1 MSNGYEKQ
9 RSALTV
15 STSSI
20 DQYSDELKK
29 IENKLELQPMKGWMK
44 KKSPALLKGWQKRYF
59 MLVENQ
65 QEGLWKLVY
74 FDNDKTDT
82 KPNGAFDLQS
92 ITSINQISKKEFTI
106 QFPGRSLE
114 LKVKTPE
121 LCQQWVST
129 LNTLR
134 STTSPQRTKRQVS
147 MDSVV
152 KMADETPTKIS
163 NHKIVDTYTAQQAQ
177 VYKERQRNSLL
188 IDLSKEDKKII
199 EKQNVSQLSN
209 DKMIELVG
217 LKEFIKNMNEQ
228 FIYQRM
234 IYGYLGKR
242 SKGKVKYFQK
252 RWFILVSAKPLYPD
266 YNDEKILHESQLPPW
281 LELDTITYFK
291 QKEEGKP
298 PKAKGDVKMLD
309 CQEII
314 IKNMS
319 KSKESGYTF
328 KLNMGDR
335 LYHLMAD
342 SELERQKW
350 QSALSASIRITKEIN
365 NPLKIKIKKNIDPL
379 IKLYDEETQLVARR
393 EKIRQ
398 KLEQDIAAIFRDED
412 INLNTLIQQLTDL
425 RQDMLESMQASIVKD
440 PQRKDII
447 KEYTDIYHEK
457 ICDRITNFWDKQY
470 MKLQSPEL
478 LLIGQWLYDYLQ
490 QMKDF
495 FNDERI
501 LLGIRVLL
509 NIYVN
514 RSLESL
520 ESVINQIIEQERIQ
534 EPFLNDQGQL
544 VTQTPVDLFKI
555 VNEGFD
561 MAFKLC
567 SCKETVLRFGGFGKV
582 ILQQYQGGIQEIIDE
597 YQLNIS
603 KLVAICNNTLA
614 LHDNTKQYSK
624 RLQSFGNLSDEEI
637 EKIFD
642 GQKITKN
649 FVQIATNCRERI
661 FISYFSRVGTHF
673 KKSYL
678 EIKIIDT
685 LKCIIEP
692 ATEALSQLHD
702 SFSRKLWKQLIDSI
716 ILYYFNQ
723 FIISCSK
730 AKKEQQNEFI
740 RKLEN
745 DKDILFQELE
755 TFIFEKQL
763 QAALKPFD
771 DMISF
776 LNEESLSILDPCKNL
791 RQYFG
796 RAFSE
801 KTIKSIMTLRFDLD
815 KDQKKETIEICKNL
829 IDDINK
835 TQPIEDD
842 SVRIIDFLGQ
852 EEEEQ
857 SSIQEKQQQ
866 EQVNRRADIRLDF
879 NDNEIEQ
886 IPQQQQQRKS
896 SEKDEYIDEG
906 YLYKKK
912 PKSKA
917 WDYRFVRIRKGF
929 MYWYINSNSREAQNK
944 INLLNVDEVI
954 PNPKK
959 STNFKIQLEDSKI
972 YKFKTQTK
980 EECELWIKTIL
991 KEQNQTDIA
1000 TITLEAIQIGN
1011 GKLPIIKDYDE
1022 IARKERQRQKQEE
1035 RKRKRIEKENELK
1048 KRQMELKLL
1057 QQQQFKELGGD
1068 KPQSHQVE
1076 VFEQQ
1081 NRSSDTTKKT
1091 TSCWTSFLIALGV
1104 ERPK

>member
-1 MSNGYEKQ
+1 MSNDYEKK

-15 STSSI
+15 STASI
-20 DQYSDELKK
+20 DAYSDELKR
-29 IENKLELQPMKGWMK
+29 IENKIDVQPMKGWMK
-44 KKSPALLKGWQKRYF
+44 KKSPAILKGWQKRYF
-59 MLVENQ
+59 MLVENL
-65 QEGLWKLVY
+65 QEGPWKLVY

-82 KPNGAFDLQS
+82 KPNGAFDLS
-92 ITSINQISKKEFTI
+92 TITSINQISKKEFTI
-106 QFPGRSLE
+106 QFPGRNLE

-121 LCQQWVST
+121 LSQQWITT
-129 LNTLR
+129 LNSLR
-134 STTSPQRTKRQVS
+134 TAPSPQRTNRQVS

-152 KMADETPTKIS
+152 KMADESPTKIQ

-177 VYKERQRNSLL
+177 MYKERQRNSLL
-188 IDLSKEDKKII
+188 VDLSKGDKKSK
-199 EKQNVSQLSN
+199 EKQIISQLSN
-209 DKMIELVG
+209 EKMIELVG

-234 IYGYLGKR
+234 MYGYLGKR

-252 RWFILVSAKPLYPD
+252 RWFILVSAKPLYSD
-266 YNDEKILHESQLPPW
+266 YNDEKILQESQLPPW

-291 QKEEGKP
+291 QNEDGKP

-342 SELERQKW
+342 SELERTKW

-379 IKLYDEETQLVARR
+379 IKLYDEETQLPVRR

-398 KLEQDIAAIFRDED
+398 KLESDMIAILTDDDADLNKL
-412 INLNTLIQQLTDL
+412 INQLTNL

-440 PQRKDII
+440 PQRKDIV

-457 ICDRITNFWDKQY
+457 ICGRITKFWDQSY
-470 MKLQSPEL
+470 MKIQSPEL
-478 LLIGQWLYDYLQ
+478 LLIAQWLHDYSL

-495 FNDERI
+495 FNDDRI
-501 LLGIRVLL
+501 LLGVGVLL

-514 RSLESL
+514 RSLESM
-520 ESVINQIIEQERIQ
+520 ESVVYQIIEQERIQ
-534 EPFLNDQGQL
+534 EPFQNEQEQL

-561 MAFKLC
+561 MAYKLC

-597 YQLNIS
+597 HQLPVS

-614 LHDNTKQYSK
+614 LHDNTKQYAK
-624 RLQSFGNLSDEEI
+624 RLQSIGNLTDEEV
-637 EKIFD
+637 EKVFD

-649 FVQIATNCRERI
+649 FVQIANNCRERI
-661 FISYFSRVGTHF
+661 FVFYFSRVGTHF
-673 KKSYL
+673 KKPYL
-678 EIKIIDT
+678 EFKIIDT
-685 LKCIIEP
+685 LKSIIEP
-692 ATEALSQLHD
+692 ATETLSQLHD
-702 SFSRKLWKQLIDSI
+702 SFNRKLWKQLTDSI

-730 AKKEQQNEFI
+730 AKKEQQNQFI

-763 QAALKPFD
+763 QATLKPFD

-776 LNEESLSILDPCKNL
+776 LNEESLSILDPCKSL
-791 RQYFG
+791 RLYFG

-815 KDQKKETIEICKNL
+815 KEQKKDTIEICKNL

-835 TQPIEDD
+835 TQPMEDE
-842 SVRIIDFLGQ
+842 SVRIMDFLGQ
-852 EEEEQ
+852 EDDQ
-857 SSIQEKQQQ
+857 QEIGQQQ
-866 EQVNRRADIRLDF
+866 EQVIRRADIKLDF
-879 NDNEIEQ
+879 NDHEVQ
-886 IPQQQQQRKS
+886 HIPQQQQQRNS
-896 SEKDEYIDEG
+896 IEKEEFIDEG

-917 WDYRFVRIRKGF
+917 WDYRYVRIRKGF
-929 MYWYINSNSREAQNK
+929 IYWYINSNSREAQNK
-944 INLLNVDEVI
+944 ISLQNVDEVI

-959 STNFKIQLEDSKI
+959 PANFKIQLEDSKI
-972 YKFKTQTK
+972 YKFKAQTK

-991 KEQNQTDIA
+991 REQNQAEIA
-1000 TITLEAIQIGN
+1000 VITLEAIQIGN
-1011 GKLPIIKDYDE
+1011 GKMPIIKDYDE

-1035 RKRKRIEKENELK
+1035 RKRRRIEKENELK
-1048 KRQMELKLL
+1048 KKQMELKQL
-1057 QQQQFKELGGD
+1057 QQQQLKELGD
-1068 KPQSHQVE
+1068 KPLPHQVDI
-1076 VFEQQ
+1076 FEQQ
-1081 NRSSDTTKKT
+1081 GGSTIKTKKT
-1091 TSCWTSFLIALGV
+1091 TSCWTSFLITLGV
-1104 ERPK
+1104 EKPK

>member
-1 MSNGYEKQ
+1 MSNDYEKK

-15 STSSI
+15 STASI
-20 DQYSDELKK
+20 DAYSDELKR
-29 IENKLELQPMKGWMK
+29 IENKNDVQPMKGWMK

-59 MLVENQ
+59 MLIENM
-65 QEGLWKLVY
+65 QEGPWKLVY

-82 KPNGAFDLQS
+82 KPNGAFDLSS

-106 QFPGRSLE
+106 QFPGRNLE

-121 LCQQWVST
+121 LCQQWIAT
-129 LNTLR
+129 LNGLR
-134 STTSPQRTKRQVS
+134 TATSPQRTKRQVS

-152 KMADETPTKIS
+152 KMADESPTKLQ

-188 IDLSKEDKKII
+188 IDLSKGDKKIK
-199 EKQNVSQLSN
+199 EKQNTQQLSN
-209 DKMIELVG
+209 EKMLELIG

-228 FIYQRM
+228 FVYQRM

-252 RWFILVSAKPLYPD
+252 RWFILVSAKPLYSD
-266 YNDEKILHESQLPPW
+266 YNDEKILQESQLPPW

-342 SELERQKW
+342 SELERTKW
-350 QSALSASIRITKEIN
+350 QTALSASIRITKEIN

-379 IKLYDEETQLVARR
+379 IQLYDEETQLIARR

-398 KLEQDIAAIFRDED
+398 KLEQDIAAILKEED
-412 INLNTLIQQLTDL
+412 VDLNKLISQLTDL

-440 PQRKDII
+440 PQRKDIV

-457 ICDRITNFWDKQY
+457 ICERITKFWDQNY

-478 LLIGQWLYDYLQ
+478 LLIGQWLHDYLL

-495 FNDERI
+495 FNDDRI
-501 LLGIRVLL
+501 LLGVGVLL

-514 RSLESL
+514 RSLESM
-520 ESVINQIIEQERIQ
+520 ESVIYQIIEQERIQ
-534 EPFLNDQGQL
+534 EPFLNDQEQL

-555 VNEGFD
+555 INEGFD
-561 MAFKLC
+561 MAYKLC
-567 SCKETVLRFGGFGKV
+567 SCKETVIRFGGFGKV

-597 YQLNIS
+597 YQLS
-603 KLVAICNNTLA
+603 VAKFVAICNNTLA

-624 RLQSFGNLSDEEI
+624 RLQSFGNLSDEEV
-637 EKIFD
+637 EKVFD

-649 FVQIATNCRERI
+649 FVQIASNCRERI
-661 FISYFSRVGTHF
+661 FIFYFSRVGTHF
-673 KKSYL
+673 KKPYL

-685 LKCIIEP
+685 LKSIIEP

-702 SFSRKLWKQLIDSI
+702 SFSRKLWKQLTDSI

-745 DKDILFQELE
+745 DKEILYQELE

-763 QAALKPFD
+763 QATLKPFD

-776 LNEESLSILDPCKNL
+776 LNEESLSILDPCKSL

-815 KDQKKETIEICKNL
+815 KEQKKDTIEICKNL
-829 IDDINK
+829 IEDINK
-835 TQPIEDD
+835 TQPIEEDT
-842 SVRIIDFLGQ
+842 VRIMDFLGQ
-852 EEEEQ
+852 EDEEQ
-857 SSIQEKQQQ
+857 NSTQMQQQ
-866 EQVNRRADIRLDF
+866 EQVQRRADIRLDF
-879 NDNEIEQ
+879 NDNEIQ
-886 IPQQQQQRKS
+886 SIPQQQQKRTS
-896 SEKDEYIDEG
+896 IEKEEFIDEG

-944 INLLNVDEVI
+944 INLQSVDEVI

-991 KEQNQTDIA
+991 KEQNQTEVAI
-1000 TITLEAIQIGN
+1000 ITLEAIQIGN

-1048 KRQMELKLL
+1048 KKQMELKLL
-1057 QQQQFKELGGD
+1057 QQQQLKELGD
-1068 KPQSHQVE
+1068 KPQPHQVVD

-1081 NRSSDTTKKT
+1081 RKSGDSSKKT

>member
-1 MSNGYEKQ
+1 MSNDYEKK

-15 STSSI
+15 STASI
-20 DQYSDELKK
+20 DAYSDELKR
-29 IENKLELQPMKGWMK
+29 IENKIDVQSMKGWMK

-59 MLVENQ
+59 MLIENL

-82 KPNGAFDLQS
+82 KPNGAFDLS
-92 ITSINQISKKEFTI
+92 TITSINQISKKEFTI
-106 QFPGRSLE
+106 QFPGRNLE

-121 LCQQWVST
+121 LCQQWITT
-129 LNTLR
+129 LNSLR
-134 STTSPQRTKRQVS
+134 TSTSPQRTKRQVS

-152 KMADETPTKIS
+152 KMADESPTKIQ

-188 IDLSKEDKKII
+188 IDLSKGDKKSK
-199 EKQNVSQLSN
+199 EKQDISQLSN

-252 RWFILVSAKPLYPD
+252 RWFILVSAKPLYSD
-266 YNDEKILHESQLPPW
+266 YNDEKILNESQLPPW

-291 QKEEGKP
+291 QKEDGKS

-342 SELERQKW
+342 TELERTKW

-379 IKLYDEETQLVARR
+379 IQLYDEETHLIARR
-393 EKIRQ
+393 EKIRI
-398 KLEQDIAAIFRDED
+398 KLEQDMAAILTEED
-412 INLNTLIQQLTDL
+412 VDLNTLIKQLTDL

-440 PQRKDII
+440 PQRKDIV

-457 ICDRITNFWDKQY
+457 ICNRITKFWDQSY

-478 LLIGQWLYDYLQ
+478 LLIAQWLHDYLL

-495 FNDERI
+495 FNDDRI
-501 LLGIRVLL
+501 LLGVGVLL

-520 ESVINQIIEQERIQ
+520 ESVIYQIIEQERIQ
-534 EPFLNDQGQL
+534 EPILNDQEQL
-544 VTQTPVDLFKI
+544 VTQTPIDLFKI
-555 VNEGFD
+555 INEGFD
-561 MAFKLC
+561 MAYKLC
-567 SCKETVLRFGGFGKV
+567 QCKETVLRFGGFGKV

-597 YQLNIS
+597 YQLSVS
-603 KLVAICNNTLA
+603 KLVAICNNTLS
-614 LHDNTKQYSK
+614 LHDNTKQFAK
-624 RLQSFGNLSDEEI
+624 RLQSFGNLNDEEI
-637 EKIFD
+637 EKVFD

-661 FISYFSRVGTHF
+661 FIIYFNRVGTYF

-685 LKCIIEP
+685 LKSIIEP
-692 ATEALSQLHD
+692 ATQTLSQLHD

-755 TFIFEKQL
+755 TFIFQKQL
-763 QAALKPFD
+763 QTTLKPFD

-776 LNEESLSILDPCKNL
+776 LNEESLSILDPCKSL

-796 RAFSE
+796 KAFSE
-801 KTIKSIMTLRFDLD
+801 KTIKSIMSLRFDLD
-815 KDQKKETIEICKNL
+815 KEKKKDTIEICKNL

-835 TQPIEDD
+835 TQPVEDE
-842 SVRIIDFLGQ
+842 SVRIMDFLGQ
-852 EEEEQ
+852 EDEEQ
-857 SSIQEKQQQ
+857 EADQQQ
-866 EQVNRRADIRLDF
+866 QQILRRADIKLDF
-879 NDNEIEQ
+879 NYNEIQQ
-886 IPQQQQQRKS
+886 IPQQQQQRNS
-896 SEKDEYIDEG
+896 IEKEEYIDEG

-917 WDYRFVRIRKGF
+917 WDYRYIRIRKGF

-944 INLLNVDEVI
+944 INLQNVDEI
-954 PNPKK
+954 ISNPKK
-959 STNFKIQLEDSKI
+959 PTNFKIQLEDSKI

-980 EECELWIKTIL
+980 EECDQWIKTIL
-991 KEQNQTDIA
+991 KEQNQAEIA
-1000 TITLEAIQIGN
+1000 VITIEAIQIGN

-1022 IARKERQRQKQEE
+1022 IVRKERQRQKQEE

-1048 KRQMELKLL
+1048 KKQMELKQL
-1057 QQQQFKELGGD
+1057 QQQQLKELGN
-1068 KPQSHQVE
+1068 KPQPHQVD

-1081 NRSSDTTKKT
+1081 GEYTDNTKKT